1 MITITIDRE
10 AAEYISKRA
19 SAIVIEWKLEPA
31 IGG

>member
-10 AAEYISKRA
+10 AAEYISKQA
-19 SAIVIEWKLEPA
+19 SAIVIVLKLEPA